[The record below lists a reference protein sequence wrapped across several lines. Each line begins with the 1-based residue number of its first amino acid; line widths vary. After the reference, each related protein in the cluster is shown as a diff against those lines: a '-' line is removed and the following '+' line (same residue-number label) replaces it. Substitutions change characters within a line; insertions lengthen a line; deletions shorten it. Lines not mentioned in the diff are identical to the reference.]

1 MPLNYDVRFLVII
14 HMIDNKYLKHVILIL
29 ILVFGNLAH
38 GQDSSESHSA
48 NDIFSFDIVRQSI
61 RDTLEL
67 LTEVYVYP
75 EKAKEIRIEIIRRM
89 HQGSYDD
96 IKTKEQFASFIG
108 SELRAVSQDSHLG
121 IMLVKESKSKPTHIL
136 VETDDNKK
144 YNYAFQRVEV
154 LSGNV
159 GLMKFNKFYQDEEAK
174 IVVDHAFGFL
184 ENTDAMIIDL
194 RDCIGGSPELVRYML
209 SHFFKEETELWSI
222 HERGNKS
229 IHNHLSIEGLGSERF
244 KSEYPL
250 FILTGP
256 KTASAAELFSY
267 TLKHFEKAIIV
278 GENSQGL
285 AHLVGAEK
293 INQYFI
299 GRFSMARP
307 VNPIT
312 KDSWEGV
319 GVIPSITTEA
329 EVSLEVAHAE
339 ALKSLAVSIGEVNLT
354 KTSKAAPENG
364 AL

>member
-1 MPLNYDVRFLVII
+1 
-14 HMIDNKYLKHVILIL
+14 MIENKHLKHIILML
-29 ILVFGNLAH
+29 ALVFGNLAH
-38 GQDSSESHSA
+38 GQLPSESHSA
-48 NDIFSFDIVRQSI
+48 NNAFSLDVVRQSI

-67 LTEVYVYP
+67 LNEVYVYP
-75 EKAKEIRIEIIRRM
+75 EKARETQIEIIKRM
-89 HQGSYDD
+89 HQGSYDH
-96 IKTKEQFASFIG
+96 IKTTEQFASVIG
-108 SELRAVSQDSHLG
+108 AELRAVSKDGHMG
-121 IMLVKESKSKPTHIL
+121 IMLVKEGESKPTHVL
-136 VETDDNKK
+136 VEIDDNKK
-144 YNYAFQRVEV
+144 YNFAFQRVEV

-174 IVVDHAFGFL
+174 LVVDHAFGFL

-209 SHFFKEETELWSI
+209 SHFFKEKTKLWSI
-222 HERGNKS
+222 HDRGNKS
-229 IHNHLSIEGLGSERF
+229 IYDHLSIEGVGSKRF

-256 KTASAAELFSY
+256 ETASAAELFSY
-267 TLKHFEKAIIV
+267 TLKHYEKAIIV
-278 GENSQGL
+278 GENSEGV

-293 INQYFI
+293 INQYFN

-319 GVIPSITTEA
+319 GVIPGITTKTEA
-329 EVSLEVAHAE
+329 SLDVAHAE
-339 ALKSLAVSIGEVNLT
+339 ALKSLAISM
-354 KTSKAAPENG
+354 SKANQTKSSTATPKTG